1 MKKLL
6 LFLMSLTA
14 SASTIQS
21 VPPEVVHAMPN
32 GPAYV
37 VKLGGTI
44 MSCPAEY
51 GVYLAV
57 INPKA
62 VDALPTGFQYVAPG
76 SIIQERP
83 GQTFQMACLK
93 VVK

>member
-1 MKKLL
+1 MG
-6 LFLMSLTA
+6 
-14 SASTIQS
+14 ASTIQA
-21 VPPEVVHAMPN
+21 VPPQVVHAMPN

-51 GVYLAV
+51 GLYLAV
-57 INPKA
+57 VNPKA
-62 VDALPTGFQYVAPG
+62 VDGLPTNFMYVTPG
-76 SIIQERP
+76 AIVEEKTT
-83 GQTFQMACLK
+83 QTFQIACLK